1 VTRASPAACTTRN
14 DVAPASM
21 AVAPPLEASG
31 LVVLRGARRA
41 LDDVSLSLRAGEWTA
56 VVGPNGA
63 GKSTLLSVLAG
74 LRRPEAGSVR
84 LHGTPLHDWSPR
96 RRAQELAWLS
106 QQGEAEGEISARDAV
121 RIGRLP
127 RHGMFGTITA
137 QDEVA
142 VEAAM
147 AETEC
152 SEYADR
158 RLSEISGGERQR
170 ALLARALAVQA
181 AVVLLDEPAAH
192 LDAPHQRALVRSLRA
207 RARTGAAVAV
217 VLHDL
222 TLALAADRL
231 LVMTGG
237 RLRASGPATDACVRS
252 TLVDVFRNAFSIER
266 IGSDDAPR
274 WVVLPAL

>member
-1 VTRASPAACTTRN
+1 MTHALQGTGRNGAATASAA
-14 DVAPASM
+14 V
-21 AVAPPLEASG
+21 VPPLQASG

-41 LDDVSLSLRAGEWTA
+41 LDGVSLSLRAGEWAA

-74 LRRPEAGSVR
+74 LRRPDAGSVR
-84 LHGTPLHDWSPR
+84 LHGTALHDWNPR

-106 QQGEAEGEISARDAV
+106 QQGEAEGEISVRDAV

-127 RHGMFGTITA
+127 RHGLFGAITA
-137 QDEVA
+137 QDEA
-142 VEAAM
+142 AAEAAM

-170 ALLARALAVQA
+170 ALLARVLAVQT
-181 AVVLLDEPAAH
+181 AVLLLDEPAAH
-192 LDAPHQRALVRSLRA
+192 LDAPHQRALVRSLNARA
-207 RARTGAAVAV
+207 RAGAAVAV
-217 VLHDL
+217 VMHDL

-231 LVMTGG
+231 LVMSGG
-237 RLRASGPATDACVRS
+237 RLCADGPAADAGVRS
-252 TLVDVFRNAFSIER
+252 ALVEVFGGAFSIER
-266 IGSDDAPR
+266 IGSGSAPR